1 MKLYGIGDLHLSLG
15 VPEKPM
21 DIFHGW
27 ENYMQLLEQHWRAMV
42 QPEDT
47 VVLAGDLSWGMTL
60 PQAKADFAFLETLP
74 GLKIILKGNH
84 DYWWSGLSKMQ
95 QRYGAHFEFLQND
108 CIMVE
113 DIAVCGTRGWLLPS
127 AESFSDADRKI
138 YNREG
143 IRLELSLQQAHKMQA
158 QQIITA
164 FHYPPLFARTEHT
177 CFTNLMLRYG
187 VQHCVYGH
195 IHGENHIPVFEG
207 LREGIN
213 YKLVSCD
220 TQGFQL
226 YKVI

>member
-1 MKLYGIGDLHLSLG
+1 MRIFAIGDLHLSFSCD
-15 VPEKPM
+15 KPM
-21 DIFHGW
+21 HVFGSAW
-27 ENYMQLLEQHWRAMV
+27 ENHVERLEEAWQRTV
-42 QPEDT
+42 LPEDT
-47 VVLAGDLSWGMTL
+47 VLIPGDISWAMHLPDAAADLAFIGRLNGTKL
-60 PQAKADFAFLETLP
+60 LLR
-74 GLKIILKGNH
+74 GNH
-84 DYWWSGLSKMQ
+84 DYWWSSLSKMQ

-108 CIMVE
+108 CIMAE

-127 AESFSDADRKI
+127 AESFSEADRKI

-177 CFTNLMLRYG
+177 CFTNLMLQYG

>member
-1 MKLYGIGDLHLSLG
+1 MALYVIGDLHLSLSG
-15 VPEKPM
+15 NKSM
-21 DIFHGW
+21 DIFPGW
-27 ENYMQLLEQHWRAMV
+27 HNYVDRTRQNWLAKI

-47 VVLAGDLSWGMTL
+47 VVLAGDTSWGMSFAE
-60 PQAKADFAFLETLP
+60 AKADFEFVNALP
-74 GLKIILKGNH
+74 GQKIILKGNH
-84 DYWWSGLSKMQ
+84 DYWWSSLSKMQ

-108 CIMVE
+108 CIMAE

-127 AESFSDADRKI
+127 AESFSEADRKI

-177 CFTNLMLRYG
+177 CFTNLMLQYG

>member
-1 MKLYGIGDLHLSLG
+1 MALFVLGDPHLSLG
-15 VPEKPM
+15 ASKPM
-21 DIFHGW
+21 DIFPGW
-27 ENYMQLLEQHWRAMV
+27 NDYVERLEKNWRKLIR
-42 QPEDT
+42 PEDT
-47 VVLAGDLSWGMTL
+47 IVLAGDISWAMRLTDTRR
-60 PQAKADFAFLETLP
+60 DFAFLQSLP
-74 GLKIILKGNH
+74 GQKIIMKGNH
-84 DYWWSGLSKMQ
+84 DYWWSSLSKMQ

>member
-1 MKLYGIGDLHLSLG
+1 MIVYAIGDLHLPG
-15 VPEKPM
+15 GDDKPM
-21 DIFHGW
+21 AVFGAHWEGHWEKICQDWRARVTTQDVVLIPGDISW
-27 ENYMQLLEQHWRAMV
+27 AMQLEHAL
-42 QPEDT
+42 D
-47 VVLAGDLSWGMTL
+47 DLH
-60 PQAKADFAFLETLP
+60 AIAALP
-74 GLKIILKGNH
+74 GRKILLRGNH
-84 DYWWSGLSKMQ
+84 DYWWSSLSKMQ

-108 CIMVE
+108 CIMAE

-127 AESFSDADRKI
+127 AESFSEADRKI

-177 CFTNLMLRYG
+177 CFTNLMLQYG